1 MGRRLRYRY
10 SDALTKHSWC
20 ETRLL
25 PNAADCE
32 TWLIQNAGW
41 RQVRR
46 GQSHFLMPTAQQDT
60 EITLGTGRMLAI
72 FFAFVL
78 ICAVFFAIGFSL
90 GRRTSM
96 AGAGSLL
103 SAPAAAPG
111 TIVRP
116 SAAKNGAAQPTPP
129 SGDFSFY
136 KAVGEKNADAALT
149 PRSSASAAAATSPT
163 GDGTPKAAADAATA
177 TPAPPTTGSYYVQ
190 VAAVSRQEDADALVE
205 ALKKKQYPA
214 FTANNTA
221 GDKFYHVQVGPYAE
235 LKDAEAIRARLI
247 GDGYNPIVKK

>member
-1 MGRRLRYRY
+1 
-10 SDALTKHSWC
+10 
-20 ETRLL
+20 
-25 PNAADCE
+25 
-32 TWLIQNAGW
+32 
-41 RQVRR
+41 
-46 GQSHFLMPTAQQDT
+46 MPTAQQDT

-78 ICAVFFAIGFSL
+78 VCAVFFAIGFSL

-103 SAPAAAPG
+103 SAPSAAP
-111 TIVRP
+111 TTVVRP
-116 SAAKNGAAQPTPP
+116 SAAKNGASQTTPP
-129 SGDFSFY
+129 SSSSDFSFY
-136 KAVGEKNADAALT
+136 KAVGGKSADSALT
-149 PRSSASAAAATSPT
+149 PQGSAVATPTATSPT
-163 GDGTPKAAADAATA
+163 ADGAPKAAGDGAIAAPT
-177 TPAPPTTGSYYVQ
+177 PPTSGSYYVQ
-190 VAAVSRQEDADALVE
+190 VAAVSRQEDADSLVE

-235 LKDAEAIRARLI
+235 LKDAEAMRIRLI

>member
-1 MGRRLRYRY
+1 
-10 SDALTKHSWC
+10 
-20 ETRLL
+20 
-25 PNAADCE
+25 
-32 TWLIQNAGW
+32 
-41 RQVRR
+41 
-46 GQSHFLMPTAQQDT
+46 MPTAQQDT

-78 ICAVFFAIGFSL
+78 VCAVFFAIGFSL

-103 SAPAAAPG
+103 SAPTAAPA

-116 SAAKNGAAQPTPP
+116 SAAKNGAPQTTPQ
-129 SGDFSFY
+129 SSSNDFSFY
-136 KAVGEKNADAALT
+136 KAVGEKNADSAL
-149 PRSSASAAAATSPT
+149 PPQGSAAAPATPTATST
-163 GDGTPKAAADAATA
+163 TADGAPKAAGDAAISAPT
-177 TPAPPTTGSYYVQ
+177 PPTSGSYYVQ

-214 FTANNTA
+214 FAANNTA
-221 GDKFYHVQVGPYAE
+221 ADKFYHVQVGPYAE
-235 LKDAEAIRARLI
+235 LKDAEAMRARLI